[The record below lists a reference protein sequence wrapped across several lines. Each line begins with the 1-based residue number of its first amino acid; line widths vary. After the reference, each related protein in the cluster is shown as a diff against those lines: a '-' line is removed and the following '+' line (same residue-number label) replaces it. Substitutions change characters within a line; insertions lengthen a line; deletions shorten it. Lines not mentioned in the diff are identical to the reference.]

1 MVVFIL
7 VYHPEHD
14 FCNIRIKLTALAL
27 LHLIAHYLLWQ
38 GVSVAS
44 VGCHGIIA
52 VRHRYNPCTPWY
64 IFSLQPTW
72 ISCSIVPLVVILCA
86 HRQFRKCIY
95 ILENMVSIY
104 TVKLYHGELFIRK
117 SSRLVDYVVRN
128 TYLAH
133 IMEQCYLI
141 YLVLLLDRSAH
152 PLHQLTTVSGN
163 THRMTFCVFVLCIYR
178 LGKCLHDH
186 IIQVCEFVICLI
198 ELAHDCIRTILG
210 SGTEEHYNY
219 I

>member
-1 MVVFIL
+1 M
-7 VYHPEHD
+7 
-14 FCNIRIKLTALAL
+14 
-27 LHLIAHYLLWQ
+27 
-38 GVSVAS
+38 
-44 VGCHGIIA
+44 
-52 VRHRYNPCTPWY
+52 
-64 IFSLQPTW
+64 
-72 ISCSIVPLVVILCA
+72 
-86 HRQFRKCIY
+86 
-95 ILENMVSIY
+95 
-104 TVKLYHGELFIRK
+104 KLYHGEFFIRK

-133 IMEQCYLI
+133 IMKQCYLI
-141 YLVLLLDRSAH
+141 YLVLLPDRSAH
-152 PLHQLTTVSGN
+152 PLHQLTAVSGN
-163 THRMTFCVFVLCIYR
+163 THGVAFCVFVLCIYR